1 MDNDGQMS
9 LRMVVL
15 LLLGG
20 FTVYVSLQH
29 PAIGVAIGIGVVV
42 MALANQL
49 IK

>member
-1 MDNDGQMS
+1 MDNNSQIT

-20 FTVYVSLQH
+20 FTAYASLQH
-29 PAIGVAIGIGVVV
+29 PAVGVAIGVGVVV